1 MTTYVLA
8 GGAWLG
14 GWAWQPVARQLRSR
28 GHEVHPVTFT
38 GLGDRSHL
46 ARPEVDLDTYVT
58 DVVNLIEFE
67 DLHDVVLVGHSYA
80 GIVVTGV
87 ADRIPERISLL
98 AYLDSG
104 PSPDGVSFLDLQP
117 PAARELLE
125 RLIEQEG
132 EGWRLPMPSWEELEG
147 VMGAS
152 LEGLGPEERARMRP
166 AAPYLVRAP
175 VAGQPGPRAAPQAA
189 DHLQHPPGP
198 GAGDGRRRPPLVRR
212 AGRAGVVVPGAAHRA
227 LADVLGP
234 RAAGVAA
241 GPAPGGGLTALPGP
255 RLPPLVAGLG
265 VLLAALGLASG
276 RWPAPPAG
284 PGRPAAQ
291 ADG

>member
-46 ARPEVDLDTYVT
+46 ATPEVDLDTYVT

-104 PSPDGVSFLDLQP
+104 PSPDGVSFLGLQP

-125 RLIEQEG
+125 RLVEQEG
-132 EGWRLPMPSWEELEG
+132 EGWRLPMPFWEDLEG

-152 LEGLGPEERARMRP
+152 LEGLGPEERARMR
-166 AAPYLVRAP
+166 
-175 VAGQPGPRAAPQAA
+175 
-189 DHLQHPPGP
+189 
-198 GAGDGRRRPPLVRR
+198 
-212 AGRAGVVVPGAAHRA
+212 GRAVAQPRRTWSEPLSLGNPARERLPKLLITCSIP
-227 LADVLGP
+227 LAQV
-234 RAAGVAA
+234 REMIAAGHPWFAELA
-241 GPAPGGGLTALPGP
+241 GPEWSFLELPTGHWP
-255 RLPPLVAGLG
+255 MFSVPEQ
-265 VLLAALGLASG
+265 LAALLD
-276 RWPAPPAG
+276 RL
-284 PGRPAAQ
+284 PAA
-291 ADG
+291 AA